1 MRNYSLLFSVAALA
15 LVSPA
20 MAETIASGSEQEAAT
35 DQAKTATP
43 APKKAAEEEVFST
56 GVAKGRDRLDSA
68 TSTSALKA
76 SEIEKLG
83 PRSIADI
90 LSDIPGMRAEA
101 STGEG
106 LAKISIRGL
115 PIAAAGAK
123 F

>member
-1 MRNYSLLFSVAALA
+1 MRKYCLFFSVASLT
-15 LVSPA
+15 LISPA
-20 MAETIASGSEQEAAT
+20 TAQTASTSEQDGGNQT
-35 DQAKTATP
+35 AKDETR

-76 SEIEKLG
+76 SDIQKLG

-90 LSDIPGMRAEA
+90 LSDIPGIRAEA

-106 LAKISIRGL
+106 
-115 PIAAAGAK
+115 
-123 F
+123 